1 MNKVL
6 IFMQESKTELLSE
19 VTWPTTKELFNSAM
33 ITIVAAIIMSVI
45 IFVIDEVFGHL
56 LIGEYYRLF

>member
-6 IFMQESKTELLSE
+6 IFIQESKTELLSE

-33 ITIVAAIIMSVI
+33 ITIVSAIIMSVI